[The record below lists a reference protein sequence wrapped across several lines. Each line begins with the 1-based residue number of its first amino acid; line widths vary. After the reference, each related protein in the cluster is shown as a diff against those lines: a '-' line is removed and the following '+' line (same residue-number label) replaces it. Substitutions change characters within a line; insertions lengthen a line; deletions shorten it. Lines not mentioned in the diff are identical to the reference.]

1 MKITKGLDLPI
12 TGAPNQ
18 EIHKGPE
25 VRRVAVNG
33 GDYNGLK
40 PRMLV
45 AEGDRVVKGQPLF
58 NDKRSPEINYVAP
71 GAGVVEAV
79 NRGARRVLET
89 IVIKLDDGNEE
100 QIAFSKFDNSALATL
115 DASVVREQLAKS
127 GLWTS
132 FRTRPYSKVPVF
144 ETQPRSIFVTA
155 MDTNPLAADAG
166 VIINANAG
174 AFEAGLQIVS
184 KLTDGRTFVCHSPK
198 DNLPGAS
205 VAGVQMESFEGKHP
219 AGNAGTHI
227 HFLDPVNENKTVW
240 TIGYQDV
247 IAIGNLFLTGEL
259 DVSRVVSVAGPL
271 ASKPRLVTTRIGADL
286 NDLLAGETL
295 PGIPARVVSGSVL
308 SGTIAADQFAFLG
321 RYHTQVT
328 LMEEDHKQDV
338 VGWVRPFMTKWSNLN
353 VHPSGFFRT
362 KLQFPFGTNKNGSI
376 RAIVPL
382 GTYEKVMPLDVLPT
396 QLLRSLMVLDTDMA
410 QKLGALELDEEDL
423 ALCTFICHSKNEYG
437 AALRANLDKIE
448 KEG

>member
-18 EIHKGPE
+18 EIHKGQA

-58 NDKRSPEINYVAP
+58 IDKRSPEINYVAP

-89 IVIKLDDGNEE
+89 IVIKLDGGNEE
-100 QIAFSKFDNSALATL
+100 QIAFSKFEAGALATL
-115 DASVVREQLAKS
+115 DANVVREQLAKS

-174 AFEAGLQIVS
+174 AFEAGLQVVS

-198 DNLPGAS
+198 DKLPGAD
-205 VAGVQMESFEGKHP
+205 VADVQMESFEGKHP

-247 IAIGNLFLTGEL
+247 MAIGNLFLTGEL

-271 ASKPRLVTTRIGADL
+271 ATKPRLVTTRVGADL
-286 NDLLAGETL
+286 TELLAGETL
-295 PGIPARVVSGSVL
+295 PGVPARVVSGSIL
-308 SGTIAADQFAFLG
+308 SGTIAEDQFAFLG

-328 LMEEDHKQDV
+328 LMEEDRKQDV

-353 VHPSGFFRT
+353 VHPSGFFRS
-362 KLQFPFGTNKNGSI
+362 KLKFPFGTNKNGSI

-396 QLLRSLMVLDTDMA
+396 QLLRALMVLDTDMA

>member
-12 TGAPNQ
+12 IGAPNQ
-18 EIHKGPE
+18 EIHKGPQ

-89 IVIKLDDGNEE
+89 IVIRLDDGEEE
-100 QIAFSKFDNSALATL
+100 QLAFSKFENNALATL
-115 DASVVREQLAKS
+115 DASVVREQLARS

-132 FRTRPYSKVPVF
+132 FRTRPYSRVPVF

-174 AFEAGLQIVS
+174 AFEAGLQILS

-198 DNLPGAS
+198 DKLPGGS

-259 DVSRVVSVAGPL
+259 DVSRIVSVAGPL
-271 ASKPRLVTTRIGADL
+271 ANRPRLVTTRAGADL

-295 PGIPARVVSGSVL
+295 PGIPVRVVSGSVL
-308 SGTIAADQFAFLG
+308 SGSIAADQFAFLG

-353 VHPSGFFRT
+353 VHPSGFFRS
-362 KLQFPFGTNKNGSI
+362 KLQFPFGTNRNGSI

-423 ALCTFICHSKNEYG
+423 ALCTFVCHSKNEYG

>member
-18 EIHKGPE
+18 EIHKGPK

-33 GDYNGLK
+33 GDYNGLM

-71 GAGVVEAV
+71 GAGVIEAV

-100 QIAFSKFDNSALATL
+100 QIAFSKFENSALATL

-205 VAGVQMESFEGKHP
+205 VVDVQMESFEGKHP